1 MSSTGQTTTMRYTA
15 GTFVG
20 KALLKDDLRTET
32 ATGLTDWTPRSPNLI
47 LDITYEVA
55 VAGATPMALF
65 TRRSTDQR
73 KLLVASANASPTFTG
88 NQRAGY
94 PIGLK
99 AGFYQIVEQQ
109 LAGTLAVSQ
118 AFVITLQKPLDV

>member
-1 MSSTGQTTTMRYTA
+1 MSSTGQTTTMRFTA
-15 GTFVG
+15 GLIAV
-20 KALLKDDLRTET
+20 ALLTDAIRTET

-73 KLLVASANASPTFTG
+73 KLLVASANATPAFTG

-99 AGFYQIVEQQ
+99 AGFFQIVEQQ
-109 LAGTLAVSQ
+109 LAGAVAVSQ

>member
-1 MSSTGQTTTMRYTA
+1 MSSTGQTTTMRDTA
-15 GTFVG
+15 GLIAG
-20 KALLKDDLRTET
+20 SLLTDAIRTET
-32 ATGLTDWTPRSPNLI
+32 ATGLTDWTPRTPNLI

-73 KLLVASANASPTFTG
+73 KLLVASANATPAFTG